1 MVCTLWAG
9 MTLLGG
15 KKMKLL
21 YVLALFQLV
30 AGPLM
35 LMQVTVFCKMVVK
48 ESPRQGVAAAFEK
61 SWSSEEFQAVL
72 ASPDPLKKGDAQS
85 PQPAPEQKLKV
96 EKKMPL
102 MAWQAVVFL
111 KVLPSARIAWVMPE
125 RLQYG
130 VWPQAPPAPP
140 PRVG

>member
-1 MVCTLWAG
+1 
-9 MTLLGG
+9 MTLPGW

-72 ASPDPLKKGDAQS
+72 ASPDAPKKGEAQS
-85 PQPAPEQKLKV
+85 PQPAPEEKLKV

-102 MAWQAVVFL
+102 MAWQAVAFL
-111 KVLPSARIAWVMPE
+111 KVLPCERVAWVMPE
-125 RLQYG
+125 RLRYG